1 MIVRNNPIIYSKMM
15 KSEKIAESKKF
26 SIPINMITSTLSYL
40 ASKLSLSRQLSVF
53 MYWEFSA
60 RKDSIK
66 GKLTCYSTVWYST
79 ICYGLLVYGA
89 AEPELTIVQNFLD
102 RCYKQKYISE
112 RTNICVLL
120 EKQDRKMMN
129 NHPLYPLLP
138 RIKKTKYNLRK
149 NQSLYLKV
157 NTDEFKYT

>member
-40 ASKLSLSRQLSVF
+40 ASKLSLSRQISVF

-79 ICYGLLVYGA
+79 IFYGLLVYGA

>member
-1 MIVRNNPIIYSKMM
+1 MIVRNNPIIYSRMM

-40 ASKLSLSRQLSVF
+40 ASKLSLSRQISVF

-79 ICYGLLVYGA
+79 IFYGLLVYGA

-120 EKQDRKMMN
+120 DKQDRKMMN

>member
-40 ASKLSLSRQLSVF
+40 ASKLSLSRQISVF

-149 NQSLYLKV
+149 NQLLYLKV

>member
-79 ICYGLLVYGA
+79 IFYGLLVYGA

>member
-1 MIVRNNPIIYSKMM
+1 MIVRNNPIIYSRMM

-40 ASKLSLSRQLSVF
+40 ASKLSLSRQISVF

-79 ICYGLLVYGA
+79 IFYGLLVYGA

>member
-40 ASKLSLSRQLSVF
+40 ASKLSLSRQISVF

>member
-79 ICYGLLVYGA
+79 IFYGLLVYGA

-149 NQSLYLKV
+149 NQLLYLKV